1 MSFDD
6 MWTEATRDYAM
17 EDSIRE
23 NAMARVAASKVWPFI
38 ANALD
43 ERDVETR
50 LLLVREPIE
59 REALHSGVTAKA
71 VEDVLRQDWVHLA
84 KAGDDAG
91 QDQDDSDSD
100 DDSDDDDSDDDS
112 DDDDDKDD
120 SDSDDDGDDD
130 SDSDDDSDDDDDSDS
145 DGKPPWLT
153 DKSSA
158 RQGAGFPDPVT
169 ASTKGDDESWDQYRQ
184 RSAEQEYA
192 NTPTFDEASDLGPRH
207 KGGGV
212 WHVAC
217 PQCGSVVEGYGPG
230 GANSALSAHRSQ
242 EHVGTTAGTETTW
255 TGPRPSCD
263 LCKYMDG
270 KDGVPAQYDGR
281 TTMGPWAAMC
291 EKHFKSHGTGLGT
304 GNGQKITGTTAS
316 SGSMAGPDSRPGY
329 CDNCGS
335 TNVSM
340 IGDPPARGTGPG
352 GSGRMGDVGYGSKTE
367 CKDCGHTTRY
377 SADWKRNAALGFGVP
392 ERGIVPGIG
401 EHGEDMHYGQNWA
414 DLRPGDRLIGMD
426 GATVHKVEPLTEYGD
441 PSPSA
446 PVGHTY
452 RLHLSHPE
460 HGEWT
465 EDRKGFY
472 PDLAVY
478 RAPKQSSKQSSK
490 TAAVG
495 PDHPMYCPR
504 QARRTPS
511 IPTHNGYPTCIRC
524 GADVAAIHRSINEQQ
539 EQDQQFAKD
548 FGDGLSYTRNASKTA
563 AEEQDDDSHHWEPW
577 QYRQNDDEVQDSPN
591 GTMGKP
597 DVATYDEGL
606 TDEKLGNP
614 QTYQQQISRAS
625 SRTWDLLLTGKT
637 AGETNVWG
645 SDKDDVGEGFCPDC
659 ERPLPFH
666 YDNCPQYPHKQS
678 SKTAAPFGGVTPS
691 DEVTT
696 GASAPYEGG
705 TAVPS
710 SEQLT
715 TKPRQMPSGGGG
727 GGGFDPAAMGAEQ
740 PGAPVPGPSQ
750 NVVASI
756 LRENPDMSLVEARRL
771 AKKVA
776 MDFSNP
782 GAFRSTVPTRDGAI
796 TNYLK
801 DQINPPEKK
810 DDGGGPEMPGVPK
823 MPEGPAAAGE
833 AGAAAG
839 GAAEAEGAAG
849 LAARVLPFLAL

>member
-112 DDDDDKDD
+112 DDDDSDDDDDKDD

-158 RQGAGFPDPVT
+158 RQGARFPDRV
-169 ASTKGDDESWDQYRQ
+169 ASTKRDGESWDQYRQ
-184 RSAEQEYA
+184 RAAEEEFA
-192 NTPTFDEASDLGPRH
+192 GTPTHEEP
-207 KGGGV
+207 GV
-212 WHVAC
+212 WPVSRHAGNGLWHTSC
-217 PQCGSVVEGYGPG
+217 PDCGETIYGWGPG
-230 GANSALSAHRSQ
+230 GVASQ
-242 EHVGTTAGTETTW
+242 HASHVTHVHNGVTAAKTAGTETAW
-255 TGPRPSCD
+255 TGPRPTCD
-263 LCKYMDG
+263 LCKYLDG
-270 KDGVPAQYDGR
+270 KDGEPAQYDGR

-291 EKHFKSHGTGLGT
+291 EKHFQSHGTGLGT
-304 GNGQKITGTTAS
+304 GNGQKITGTSAAKTA
-316 SGSMAGPDSRPGY
+316 D
-329 CDNCGS
+329 
-335 TNVSM
+335 
-340 IGDPPARGTGPG
+340 
-352 GSGRMGDVGYGSKTE
+352 
-367 CKDCGHTTRY
+367 
-377 SADWKRNAALGFGVP
+377 ALGFGVP

-625 SRTWDLLLTGKT
+625 SRTWDTLLG
-637 AGETNVWG
+637 
-645 SDKDDVGEGFCPDC
+645 
-659 ERPLPFH
+659 R
-666 YDNCPQYPHKQS
+666 
-678 SKTAAPFGGVTPS
+678 TAAPFGGVTPS

-727 GGGFDPAAMGAEQ
+727 GGGFDPAGMGAEQ
-740 PGAPVPGPSQ
+740 PGAPAPGPSQ
-750 NVVASI
+750 NVVAAI
-756 LRENPDMSLVEARRL
+756 LRENPTMSLVEARRL

-796 TNYLK
+796 TNYIK
-801 DQINPPEKK
+801 DQINPPEKT
-810 DDGGGPEMPGVPK
+810 DGGDGPEMPGVPK

-833 AGAAAG
+833 AGGAAG

>member
-112 DDDDDKDD
+112 DDDDSDDDDKDD
-120 SDSDDDGDDD
+120 DGVPDDDDSDGGKTFDPDNDGDDD
-130 SDSDDDSDDDDDSDS
+130 SSPETDTDK
-145 DGKPPWLT
+145 DGGSGVPWS
-153 DKSSA
+153 KSSA

-478 RAPKQSSKQSSK
+478 RKSK
-490 TAAVG
+490 A
-495 PDHPMYCPR
+495 
-504 QARRTPS
+504 
-511 IPTHNGYPTCIRC
+511 
-524 GADVAAIHRSINEQQ
+524 QQ
-539 EQDQQFAKD
+539 HSEEDQQFAKD
-548 FGDGLSYTRNASKTA
+548 FADGLSYTRNASKTA
-563 AEEQDDDSHHWEPW
+563 AESQDDDSHKWEPW
-577 QYRQNDDEVQDSPN
+577 QYKQNDDETMDTPN

-597 DVATYDEGL
+597 DVVTYDEGL

-625 SRTWDLLLTGKT
+625 ARTW
-637 AGETNVWG
+637 ETLFG
-645 SDKDDVGEGFCPDC
+645 
-659 ERPLPFH
+659 
-666 YDNCPQYPHKQS
+666 
-678 SKTAAPFGGVTPS
+678 KTAAPFGGVTPS

-727 GGGFDPAAMGAEQ
+727 GGGFDPAGMGAEQ
-740 PGAPVPGPSQ
+740 PGAPAPGPSQ

-833 AGAAAG
+833 AAG

>member
-6 MWTEATRDYAM
+6 MWTEATRDYAL

-38 ANALD
+38 ANATD

-100 DDSDDDDSDDDS
+100 DDSDDDDSDDD
-112 DDDDDKDD
+112 DD
-120 SDSDDDGDDD
+120 
-130 SDSDDDSDDDDDSDS
+130 DDDSDDDDKDDDGVDDDEDS
-145 DGKPPWLT
+145 DGGSTFDPDNDGDDDSSDSGDTDHDGGSGKPWE
-153 DKSSA
+153 KSSSKEA
-158 RQGAGFPDPVT
+158 SGRSAAGFPSLT
-169 ASTKGDDESWDQYRQ
+169 ASSKNDDESWDEYRQ
-184 RSAEQEYA
+184 RMAQEEYA
-192 NTPTFDEASDLGPRH
+192 NTPTHAEPGVWPVSHH
-207 KGGGV
+207 KGDGL
-212 WHVAC
+212 WHSTC
-217 PQCGSVVEGYGPG
+217 PDCGDVLTGWGPG
-230 GANSALSAHRSQ
+230 GVASAHSS
-242 EHVGTTAGTETTW
+242 HVTRVHNGVTAAKTAGTETAW

-263 LCKYMDG
+263 ICKYLDG

-316 SGSMAGPDSRPGY
+316 SGSMATPDSRPGY

-340 IGDPPARGTGPG
+340 IGDPPARGTGAG
-352 GSGRMGDVGYGSKTE
+352 GAGRMGDPGYGSKTE

-377 SADWKRNAALGFGVP
+377 SADWKRNAALSEPP
-392 ERGIVPGIG
+392 ERGVVPGIG
-401 EHGEDMHYGQNWA
+401 EHGEDMHYGLGWS
-414 DLRPGDRLIGMD
+414 DLQPGDRLIGMM
-426 GATVHKVEPLTEYGD
+426 GATVHKIEPLTEYGD
-441 PSPSA
+441 PSPRA
-446 PVGHTY
+446 PFGHTY

-460 HGEWT
+460 QGEWT

-478 RAPKQSSKQSSK
+478 RKSK
-490 TAAVG
+490 
-495 PDHPMYCPR
+495 
-504 QARRTPS
+504 
-511 IPTHNGYPTCIRC
+511 
-524 GADVAAIHRSINEQQ
+524 EQQ
-539 EQDQQFAKD
+539 HAEEDRQFAKD

-563 AEEQDDDSHHWEPW
+563 KEDQDDDTHKWEPW
-577 QYRQNDDEVQDSPN
+577 QYKQTDDEIQDSPN

-597 DVATYDEGL
+597 DVVTYDEGL

-625 SRTWDLLLTGKT
+625 SRTWDTLLG
-637 AGETNVWG
+637 
-645 SDKDDVGEGFCPDC
+645 
-659 ERPLPFH
+659 R
-666 YDNCPQYPHKQS
+666 
-678 SKTAAPFGGVTPS
+678 TAAPFGGVTPS

-727 GGGFDPAAMGAEQ
+727 GGGFDPAGMGAEQ
-740 PGAPVPGPSQ
+740 PGAPAPGPSQ
-750 NVVASI
+750 SVVASI

-796 TNYLK
+796 TNYIK

-810 DDGGGPEMPGVPK
+810 DGGDGPEMPGVPK

>member
-100 DDSDDDDSDDDS
+100 DDSDDDDKDDSDDDDS
-112 DDDDDKDD
+112 DDDDKDD

-217 PQCGSVVEGYGPG
+217 PRCGSVVEGYGPG

-270 KDGVPAQYDGR
+270 KDGVPAQYDGK

-478 RAPKQSSKQSSK
+478 RKSK
-490 TAAVG
+490 A
-495 PDHPMYCPR
+495 
-504 QARRTPS
+504 
-511 IPTHNGYPTCIRC
+511 
-524 GADVAAIHRSINEQQ
+524 QQ
-539 EQDQQFAKD
+539 HSEEDQQFAKD
-548 FGDGLSYTRNASKTA
+548 FADGLSYTRNASKTA
-563 AEEQDDDSHHWEPW
+563 AESQDDDSHKWEPW
-577 QYRQNDDEVQDSPN
+577 QYKQNDDETMDTPN

-597 DVATYDEGL
+597 DVVTYDEGL

-637 AGETNVWG
+637 A
-645 SDKDDVGEGFCPDC
+645 
-659 ERPLPFH
+659 
-666 YDNCPQYPHKQS
+666 
-678 SKTAAPFGGVTPS
+678 APFGGVAPS

-740 PGAPVPGPSQ
+740 PGAPAPGPSQ